1 MVLGLDILGL
11 DVLHI
16 LGQWLKQI
24 YGLRILSKFF
34 FKLGIFLS
42 RILEILFVLKQTLKE
57 IYSFAVL
64 IRDIHVTG

>member
-24 YGLRILSKFF
+24 YGLRILSKFC
-34 FKLGIFLS
+34 FKLGILLS
-42 RILEILFVLKQTLKE
+42 HVLEILFVLKQSLKE
-57 IYSFAVL
+57 IHSFACL
-64 IRDIHVTG
+64 IRDIHLTG